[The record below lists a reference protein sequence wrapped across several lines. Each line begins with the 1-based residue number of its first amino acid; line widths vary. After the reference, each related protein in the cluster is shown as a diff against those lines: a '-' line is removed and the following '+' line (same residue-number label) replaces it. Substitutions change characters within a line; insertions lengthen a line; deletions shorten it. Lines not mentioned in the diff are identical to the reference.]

1 MKGLLKE
8 RILDAMIEF
17 ILREA
22 LNIAE
27 KDFYELIINVIKRK
41 KQMIAEIMMARIL
54 DTLMT
59 KEEKKEIREVF
70 AFICDNVD
78 NDDQSKKKEF
88 IFDKI
93 QNIKIEV
100 IEKVLY
106 DEIENKVVQILLCDG
121 VANIKIGANVSNN
134 NKKKRLQWR
143 LKCHNVKL
151 ISYRGVIVKLWQ
163 LILIYCQQEL
173 LQRYI

>member
-41 KQMIAEIMMARIL
+41 KQMIAEIMMATIL

-78 NDDQSKKKEF
+78 NDDQSKKNIY
-88 IFDKI
+88 IFLIRFKI
-93 QNIKIEV
+93 
-100 IEKVLY
+100 
-106 DEIENKVVQILLCDG
+106 
-121 VANIKIGANVSNN
+121 
-134 NKKKRLQWR
+134 
-143 LKCHNVKL
+143 
-151 ISYRGVIVKLWQ
+151 
-163 LILIYCQQEL
+163 
-173 LQRYI
+173 